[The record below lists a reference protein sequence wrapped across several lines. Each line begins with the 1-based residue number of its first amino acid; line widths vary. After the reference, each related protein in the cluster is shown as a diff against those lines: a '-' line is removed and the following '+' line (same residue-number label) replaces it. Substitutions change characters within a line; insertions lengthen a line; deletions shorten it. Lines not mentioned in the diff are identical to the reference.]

1 MPKKKRFLKSVDVTF
16 ISLVD
21 KGANQKTIIY
31 KQANKPANAPADN
44 YQKTI
49 SIKKTDEEQHLVYGI
64 VYSPNEVDTEGDF
77 TNADV
82 IKEMAHNFM
91 KNLKITNVDKQHD
104 FQADEGAVVE
114 SWLIKAND
122 PTFPND
128 PEGSWAVAIKVV
140 KEDTWE
146 KIKSGEITGLSM
158 AGIAK
163 VEPVEETE
171 SDSLFAKMEKRFT
184 DLFSSLKNSVVNIA
198 KDFNSNFNNEQIRQM
213 TWALQDSIWEVIR
226 DEDIKDK
233 KAAILTNVEQFK
245 TAIGKVEFP
254 AATDTD
260 NSVEKA
266 GKVFNKKNLA
276 KLEAMKADIESM
288 IAQVKAEAEE
298 INKQKNNNGENDM
311 TPEEVKNIV
320 KAELPEVLKNAIADA
335 LKPVTESID
344 TMKKEFNEK
353 AGGFEQK
360 LETLEKASDGSFQKT
375 ITDEITK
382 GKDEKYT
389 GIPWIS

>member
-64 VYSPNEVDTEGDF
+64 VYSPDEVDTEGDF

-140 KEDTWE
+140 KEDTWT

-163 VEPVEETE
+163 VEDYEETE
-171 SDSLFAKMEKRFT
+171 SDSLFAKMEKRFG
-184 DLFSSLKNSVVNIA
+184 DFLSSLKNSVVNIA

-254 AATDTD
+254 TATDTD
-260 NSVEKA
+260 NSVAKA
-266 GKVFNKKNLA
+266 GKVFNKKNLTA
-276 KLEAMKADIESM
+276 LKEMQGKIGEMISQMEA
-288 IAQVKAEAEE
+288 AEAEE

-311 TPEEVKNIV
+311 TTEEVKTIV
-320 KAELPEVLKNAIADA
+320 KAEMPEIIKTAIADA

-353 AGGFEQK
+353 AGAFEQK
-360 LETLEKASDGSFQKT
+360 LDTLEKASDGSFQKL
-375 ITDEITK
+375 I
-382 GKDEKYT
+382 KDEVTKQDSEYK
-389 GIPWIS
+389 GINWL